1 MDSVFK
7 KYNVYEDVADII
19 AKEVHKGYQKE
30 INKRIKIM
38 IGFDWEYNYWN
49 GMNTEDEIPNYS
61 IYIWMDKYFDSLH
74 CKELNFKE
82 YEYMCNN
89 KKVFSLNRSLRR
101 NLFIING
108 NERIKNE
115 IKDRKNEIKESKFNL
130 LNNDINIENV
140 NFLERSTAF
149 LECKYSDWLRNLF
162 MLFSISLT
170 GITGLSEFTIKYLD
184 F

>member
-1 MDSVFK
+1 
-7 KYNVYEDVADII
+7 
-19 AKEVHKGYQKE
+19 
-30 INKRIKIM
+30 
-38 IGFDWEYNYWN
+38 
-49 GMNTEDEIPNYS
+49 
-61 IYIWMDKYFDSLH
+61 
-74 CKELNFKE
+74 
-82 YEYMCNN
+82 MCNN

-108 NERIKNE
+108 NDRIKNE

-162 MLFSISLT
+162 MYFQLV
-170 GITGLSEFTIKYLD
+170 
-184 F
+184 